1 MKKKVIFSIIFFMLV
16 AICINIPSFATFKI
30 TDFVID
36 SQLNKDGSLHVTE
49 RISYYTDEYVNGLTR
64 KIVTKNPRNTTN
76 SADSLQLNYVKRD
89 GEYCKQ
95 VNSATEGDD
104 GIYEY
109 TQSNNEYNIKLY
121 SPFIG
126 CYKTIEY
133 DYTLENVAVKYN
145 DIGELFWNYIG
156 NEWDCL
162 IQNLTINIT
171 LPQSAANETIY
182 VFGHGSDDGT
192 FTKNENYITL
202 KAKNLSSYQPLD
214 ARILF
219 SRDTI
224 SSSKKIV
231 NKNVL
236 DKYINEE
243 EGLSSKMD
251 NIKVFANLDIN
262 ELAIILSLIII
273 GAGIVCYFVYD
284 KEIKVEKIKYYREMP
299 YGLEPE
305 LLQYIYYGKI
315 KSNSYY
321 IAVLNLVKL
330 GVYKIENTVN
340 KVGKET
346 QKIVYN
352 PEHNARLKEYQED
365 MVKTI
370 NGFLEDNENGE
381 KSLDL
386 IKLASKMERTTSR
399 GFSRYQSSLATEKEG
414 LVGKPT
420 KIPGN
425 IKTFAFIAMFG
436 LIAIIAMCSIKLG
449 NIEMVNMIVG
459 MLGMVTLVYSI
470 FFASVGGIIPVLIFV
485 LCHCSVFQIAILGM
499 MMSSGVGILYIPYI
513 LLFIL
518 IQYLLRV
525 KKFSEEERQIVEY
538 VSGLRRYIKDYSMLK
553 DKESLDYIE
562 LWEDYFIMAIALD
575 LNNKTVNYFYNYGKE
590 QNSNLGYSMHST
602 NSYMNFHYGM
612 YNSFYNYQR
621 AYTTTTRSSSS
632 GSSFSGSSGGFSGGS
647 SSGGG
652 GGRRWRRRTL
662 LKMYYNKI

>member
-16 AICINIPSFATFKI
+16 AICINIPSFATFEI
-30 TDFVID
+30 TNFVID
-36 SQLNKDGSLHVTE
+36 SQLNEDGSLHVTE
-49 RISYYTDEYVNGLTR
+49 KILYYTDEVVNGLTR
-64 KIVTKNPRNTTN
+64 NIVAKNPRNTTN
-76 SADSLQLNYVKRD
+76 SADSLKLNYVKSD

-95 VNSATEGDD
+95 VNSAIKGYD
-104 GIYEY
+104 GVYEY
-109 TQSNNEYNIKLY
+109 TNSSNEYNIKLY
-121 SPFIG
+121 SPFID
-126 CYKTIEY
+126 CYKTVEY

-156 NEWDCL
+156 SEWDCP
-162 IQNLTINIT
+162 IQFLTINIT
-171 LPQSAANETIY
+171 LPESAANETIY
-182 VFGHGSDDGT
+182 VFGHGSDNGT
-192 FTKNENYITL
+192 FTKTQNYITL
-202 KAKNLSSYQPLD
+202 KAESLSAYQPLD

-219 SRDTI
+219 SRDAI
-224 SSSKKIV
+224 SSSRKIV

-243 EGLSSKMD
+243 EGLSSEMD

-262 ELAIILSLIII
+262 QVAIILSLIII

-315 KSNSYY
+315 KSNSFY

-330 GVYKIENTVN
+330 GVYKLENTVN

-352 PEHNARLKEYQED
+352 PEHNSRLKEYQED

-399 GFSRYQSSLATEKEG
+399 GFARYQVSLETEKEA

-420 KIPGN
+420 KIPGK
-425 IKTFAFIAMFG
+425 IKTFAFLAMIG
-436 LIAIIAMCSIKLG
+436 LIAMIAMCAMQLG
-449 NIEMVNMIVG
+449 NIEMVSAIIG
-459 MLGMVTLVYSI
+459 MLGMLTLVYSI
-470 FFASVGGIIPVLIFV
+470 FFASVGGAIPVLIFL
-485 LCHCSVFQIAILGM
+485 LCHCSVFQFAIIGM
-499 MMSSGVGILYIPYI
+499 MIASGVGILYIPYI

-525 KKFSEEERQIVEY
+525 KKFPKEQRQIVEY
-538 VSGLRRYIKDYSMLK
+538 VAGLRRYIKDYSMLK
-553 DKESLDYIE
+553 DKESLDYIQ

-590 QNSNLGYSMHST
+590 QNSNLGYSMHNT

-612 YNSFYNYQR
+612 YNSFYNYQKS
-621 AYTTTTRSSSS
+621 YTTTTRSSSS

-662 LKMYYNKI
+662 LKMYYH